1 MKLGKRE
8 QRLILSLLAALSA
21 YAGWNFSPEI
31 EKIIGVLIGNQV
43 SQEAA
48 VANINGT
55 AYVERVIDGD
65 TFELA
70 TGEIVRLIGIDAP
83 ESVKPGEGVQ
93 CFGKEASSFL
103 RGLIEHQ
110 EIRLEQDKSET
121 DRYGR
126 LLRYAYLGDV
136 LVNETLV
143 REGYARAK
151 TYRPD
156 IAKQAMFTTAQ
167 EAARTEKRGLWDET
181 TCPLSF

>member
-8 QRLILSLLAALSA
+8 QRLILSLLAAFSA
-21 YAGWNFSPEI
+21 YVGWNFSPEI
-31 EKIIGVLIGNQV
+31 EKIIGALTGNQV
-43 SQEAA
+43 SREES
-48 VANINGT
+48 VISGT

-70 TGEIVRLIGIDAP
+70 TGEVVRLIGIDAP

-93 CFGKEASSFL
+93 CFGKEASGFL

-110 EIRLEQDKSET
+110 EIRLEHDKSET

-143 REGYARAK
+143 RQGFARAK
-151 TYRPD
+151 AYRPD
-156 IAKQAMFTTAQ
+156 IAKQDIFTEAQ
-167 EAARTEKRGLWDET
+167 ENAHTEGRGLWDKT
-181 TCPLSF
+181 VCPE